1 MAKSKDKLRRNLGK
15 MYLLQKTK
23 LPLKLILVM
32 ESGVAYAVYV
42 YIVCTPPPFLLVGWT
57 SCQIFKKGSLIGLQL
72 WEGVAGKEGGN
83 LFQGGYNFYEKN
95 KLKSEIFNE
104 KKVCKQKYFSLS

>member
-23 LPLKLILVM
+23 LTLKLILVM

-42 YIVCTPPPFLLVGWT
+42 YIVCTPPFSAGGLNLLPNFQKGELDRT
-57 SCQIFKKGSLIGLQL
+57 STLR
-72 WEGVAGKEGGN
+72 GGCWKR
-83 LFQGGYNFYEKN
+83 GG
-95 KLKSEIFNE
+95 
-104 KKVCKQKYFSLS
+104 